1 MRRSFVSAT
10 AAADPPLCGGSRK
23 SGAKA
28 RFRPVNPEEWR
39 YQVRPECLGKA
50 QESVAQMRALGMR
63 VELRR
68 GDLLV
73 FTIGDT
79 GVDHRAAETLERVWP
94 GWREC
99 VSAPQG

>member
-1 MRRSFVSAT
+1 M
-10 AAADPPLCGGSRK
+10 
-23 SGAKA
+23 
-28 RFRPVNPEEWR
+28 NPEEWR

>member
-1 MRRSFVSAT
+1 MNA
-10 AAADPPLCGGSRK
+10 
-23 SGAKA
+23 
-28 RFRPVNPEEWR
+28 EEWR

-50 QESVAQMRALGMR
+50 QEAVAQMRALGMR

-99 VSAPQG
+99 VSAPRGRLVASALVGTTSIARVG